1 MDSKLYIKE
10 ELISDTLTFNFS
22 ATIFRNYP
30 VTWKDHITSLL
41 YGRCIVASDIGIL
54 EAGQFIKVHLNTSI
68 PIRYKLWLHD
78 PDFFMLSLNPNSVPT
93 IDNTLNVSGA
103 PLGVQL
109 FINAEEHYLLNR
121 EKSPCSDYQD
131 SSFTKCV
138 ENYVITKTNCK
149 VKYF

>member
-1 MDSKLYIKE
+1 MVFNRE
-10 ELISDTLTFNFS
+10 ELITDTLTINLS
-22 ATIFRNYP
+22 VPVFRNYSISWREHFS
-30 VTWKDHITSLL
+30 VMF
-41 YGRCIVASDIGIL
+41 YGRCQKASDIGIL
-54 EAGQFIKVHLNTSI
+54 KTGQYIKVHLNTSI
-68 PIRYKLWLHD
+68 PIRYKIWLHD
-78 PDFFMLSLNPNSVPT
+78 PEFFMLSLNPNSVPT
-93 IDNTLNVSGA
+93 IDNTLNVSAA